1 MKNNKFSELWNKGAV
16 RIATFAIVFVVAV
29 ASIIMLAGRSDDEK
43 VPPIDYGENNGQTP
57 DGTEQDMAGE
67 NKPDDEQIADN
78 KEPDAEGNKEQV
90 SDKTDTE
97 QPDKEQIADN
107 KEQNGTTDKEQG
119 TADVEDGKQEVA
131 DTEQPDKEQIADNDK
146 TDTEQ
151 PDKEQI
157 ADNEGEDITDVME
170 NKDGVAIQQ
179 TAEVIEP
186 EKEPD
191 ALEVMQNTIK
201 NLTFNETEGLMWPV
215 RGAILLNYSVE
226 HLVYHKTLDQFR
238 TNPAVLI
245 GAEAG
250 TQVTAAATGVITSI
264 EKTYKTGW
272 TVTTAVGNGY
282 SIVYGQLEE
291 VPYKVGDVVKE
302 GTVIATLAQPSKVYA
317 KEGNGLYFQVLNNG
331 ESVNPMLLLGE

>member
-29 ASIIMLAGRSDDEK
+29 ASLVLLAGNSEDEK
-43 VPPIDYGENNGQTP
+43 VPPIDYSENNGQEP
-57 DGTEQDMAGE
+57 DGTEQDMAGV

-78 KEPDAEGNKEQV
+78 KEPDVEGNKEQV

-97 QPDKEQIADN
+97 QPDNEQIADN

-131 DTEQPDKEQIADNDK
+131 DTEQPDTEQIADNDK

-151 PDKEQI
+151 LDKEQI
-157 ADNEGEDITDVME
+157 ADNEEESITDVIE
-170 NKDGVAIQQ
+170 NKDGVIQQ
-179 TAEVIEP
+179 TAEVVEP
-186 EKEPD
+186 TEEFN

-201 NLTFNETEGLMWPV
+201 NLTFNETEGLVWPV

-302 GTVIATLAQPSKVYA
+302 GAVIATISQPSKVYA

>member
-1 MKNNKFSELWNKGAV
+1 VKKNKFSELWNKGSV
-16 RIATFAIVFVVAV
+16 RIAIFAFVFVVAV
-29 ASIIMLAGRSDDEK
+29 ASLVLLTGNSEDEK
-43 VPPIDYGENNGQTP
+43 VPPIDYSENNGQVP
-57 DGTEQDMAGE
+57 DGTEQDMADV
-67 NKPDDEQIADN
+67 NKPDNEQIADN
-78 KEPDAEGNKEQV
+78 KEPGVPGDKEQV

-97 QPDKEQIADN
+97 QPDNEQIADN
-107 KEQNGTTDKEQG
+107 KEQNGTGDKEQG
-119 TADVEDGKQEVA
+119 ATNVEDGKQEVA
-131 DTEQPDKEQIADNDK
+131 DTEQPDNEQIADNDT

-151 PDKEQI
+151 PDKEQT
-157 ADNEGEDITDVME
+157 ADNEGEGITDVME

-226 HLVYHKTLDQFR
+226 HLIYHKTLDQFR

-291 VPYKVGDVVKE
+291 VPYKVGDVVNE
-302 GTVIATLAQPSKVYA
+302 GAVIATVAQSSNVYA